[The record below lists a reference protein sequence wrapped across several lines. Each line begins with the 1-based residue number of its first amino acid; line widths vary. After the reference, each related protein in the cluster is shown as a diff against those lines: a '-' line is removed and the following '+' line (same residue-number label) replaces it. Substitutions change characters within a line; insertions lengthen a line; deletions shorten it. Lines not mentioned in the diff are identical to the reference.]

1 MTALGTV
8 SMANDRAA
16 LQALLHRYNSHPQE
30 REQIIREIE
39 ERFLRPTA
47 VLVIDTC
54 GFSRSVRSTGIV
66 AFLALLER
74 LTDIVR
80 PDVERCD
87 GCILYSEADNIFIT
101 FPHPDAALRCAV
113 EIRRDVRVENDR
125 FPDDE
130 HVYVSMGIGYGE
142 LLVVAE
148 ETVYGDEMNLAC
160 KLGEDLAEESDV
172 LLTPAAYGAL
182 GAHDHR
188 FEAVHFSISGLSLT
202 AYRLLTA

>member
-1 MTALGTV
+1 MVRMTNDRTALQGL
-8 SMANDRAA
+8 
-16 LQALLHRYNSHPQE
+16 LQRYNSQPHE
-30 REQIIREIE
+30 REGIVREIE

-80 PDVERCD
+80 PDVARCE

-101 FPHPDAALRCAV
+101 FAHPDAALRCAI
-113 EIRRDVRVENDR
+113 EILRDVRLENQR

-130 HVYVSMGIGYGE
+130 HLYVSMGIGYGDM
-142 LLVVAE
+142 LVVE
-148 ETVYGDEMNLAC
+148 NETVYGDEMNLAC
-160 KLGEDLAEESDV
+160 KLGEDLADESEV
-172 LLTPAAYGAL
+172 LLTPAAYKAL
-182 GAHDHR
+182 SPNGQC
-188 FEAVHFSISGLSLT
+188 FEAAHFSISGISLT
-202 AYRLLTA
+202 AYRLQTG